1 MKTQIIS
8 RISGCFLSILFA
20 SSSFAQSNYIALSPL
35 AISGKNF
42 KVSEK
47 IQTEFYKSFTNA
59 ENVKWY
65 EQDKKILATF
75 SMNEMGH
82 RTLLNKKGGVIYHIS
97 YGSEKNLPAEVR
109 KIVKSTY
116 FDYKITMAVKVEED
130 NRTIWVVDMED
141 DKTLITVRVENEEM
155 EEVRKLQKSL

>member
-8 RISGCFLSILFA
+8 RISGCLLSILFA
-20 SSSFAQSNYIALSPL
+20 SSSFAQTNYIALSPI
-35 AISGKNF
+35 AISGVNL

-47 IQTEFYKSFTNA
+47 IQTGFYKSFKGA

-65 EQDKKILATF
+65 EQDKNILATF
-75 SMNEMGH
+75 SMNEMNH

-116 FDYKITMAVKVEED
+116 FDYNITLTFKVEED
-130 NRTIWVVDMED
+130 NRTIWMVNMED

-155 EEVRKLQKSL
+155 EEVRKLQKS

>member
-8 RISGCFLSILFA
+8 RIGGCLLSIVFA
-20 SSSFAQSNYIALSPL
+20 SSCFAQSNYIALSPI
-35 AISGKNF
+35 AVSGANF

-47 IQTEFYKSFTNA
+47 IQTEFYKTFTGA

-65 EQDKKILATF
+65 ELDRKILVKF
-75 SMNEMGH
+75 SMNEMNH
-82 RTLLNKKGGVIYHIS
+82 RTLLNKKGGMIYHIS

-130 NRTIWVVDMED
+130 NRAIWVVDMED

>member
-8 RISGCFLSILFA
+8 RISGCLLSILFA
-20 SSSFAQSNYIALSPL
+20 SSSFAQSNYIALSPI
-35 AISGKNF
+35 AISGVNL

-47 IQTEFYKSFTNA
+47 IQTGFYKSFTGA

-75 SMNEMGH
+75 SMNEMNH
-82 RTLLNKKGGVIYHIS
+82 RTLLSKKGVVIYHIS

-116 FDYKITMAVKVEED
+116 FDYKITMAVKVEEK
-130 NRTIWVVDMED
+130 NRAIWVVDMED
-141 DKTLITVRVENEEM
+141 DKTLITVRVEDNEM
-155 EEVRKLQKSL
+155 EEVRKLQKS

>member
-8 RISGCFLSILFA
+8 RISGCLLSILFA
-20 SSSFAQSNYIALSPL
+20 SSSFAQSNYIALSPI
-35 AISGKNF
+35 AISGVNL

-47 IQTEFYKSFTNA
+47 IQTGFYKSFTDA

-65 EQDKKILATF
+65 EVDKKILATF
-75 SMNEMGH
+75 SMNEMNH
-82 RTLLNKKGGVIYHIS
+82 RTLLNKRGGVIYHIS
-97 YGSEKNLPAEVR
+97 YGSEKNLPVEVR

-130 NRTIWVVDMED
+130 KRTIWVVDMED
-141 DKTLITVRVENEEM
+141 DKTLITVKVENEEM

>member
-8 RISGCFLSILFA
+8 RISGCLLSILFA
-20 SSSFAQSNYIALSPL
+20 SSSFAQSNYIALSPI
-35 AISGKNF
+35 AISGVNL

-47 IQTEFYKSFTNA
+47 IQTGFYKSFTGA
-59 ENVKWY
+59 ENAKWY

-75 SMNEMGH
+75 SMNEMNH
-82 RTLLNKKGGVIYHIS
+82 RTLLSKKGVVIYHIS

-116 FDYKITMAVKVEED
+116 FDYKITMAVKVEEK
-130 NRTIWVVDMED
+130 NRAIWVVDMED
-141 DKTLITVRVENEEM
+141 DKTLITVRVEDDEM
-155 EEVRKLQKSL
+155 EEVRKLQKS

>member
-8 RISGCFLSILFA
+8 RISGCLLSILFA
-20 SSSFAQSNYIALSPL
+20 SSSFAQSNYIALSPI
-35 AISGKNF
+35 AISGVNL

-141 DKTLITVRVENEEM
+141 DKTLITVRVEDNEM
-155 EEVRKLQKSL
+155 EEVRKLQKS